1 MLNKMRFSENNK
13 IIHFVLDLFSYNV
26 IHSND

>member
-1 MLNKMRFSENNK
+1 MLNKMRFSENK